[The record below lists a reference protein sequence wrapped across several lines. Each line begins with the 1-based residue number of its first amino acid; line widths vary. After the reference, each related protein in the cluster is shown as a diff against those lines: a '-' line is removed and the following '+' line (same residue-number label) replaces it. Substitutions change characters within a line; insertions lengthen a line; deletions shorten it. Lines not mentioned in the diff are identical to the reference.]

1 MIRRLIGLAVCCV
14 ALIVLQTG
22 MYPAIGHA
30 EGVLRIGVTANRAP
44 IVYKEKGK
52 LTGLEAE
59 IGKELAQALGKEAQF
74 VELGWEELI
83 PALLDN
89 KIDIIMSGMTITD
102 MRRMRVDF
110 SEPYLVIGQMALV
123 RATDAAKYRSTR
135 SMATSEARVG
145 VEKGTTGDIMVQR
158 EFTKAK
164 RVGFTSLTQGAE
176 SLMRKKIDM
185 FIHDAP
191 VIFSLAAENEAKGLT
206 VVNDFFTQEFLGWA
220 MRKDDGELR
229 ASVNAVLQ
237 EWKDSRKL
245 DQMIF
250 HWIPAYESIAQQG
263 YKVY

>member
-44 IVYKEKGK
+44 LVYKEKGK
-52 LTGLEAE
+52 VIGLESE
-59 IGKELAQALGKEAQF
+59 MGNELAQALGKEAQF

-110 SEPYLVIGQMALV
+110 SEPYLIIGQMALV
-123 RATDAAKYRSTR
+123 RATDAGKYRSVR
-135 SMATSEARVG
+135 AIVTSEARVG

-220 MRKDDGELR
+220 MRKGDGELR
-229 ASVNAVLQ
+229 ASVNAILQ
-237 EWKDSRKL
+237 EWKNSRKL
-245 DQMIF
+245 DQVIF